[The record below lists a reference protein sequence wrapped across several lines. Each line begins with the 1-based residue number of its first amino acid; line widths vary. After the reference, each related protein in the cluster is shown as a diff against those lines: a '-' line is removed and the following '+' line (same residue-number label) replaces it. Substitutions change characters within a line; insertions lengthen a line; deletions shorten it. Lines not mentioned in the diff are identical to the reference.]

1 MPVYR
6 KGKQVAWV
14 NANFHAQA
22 FMEGLLGKG
31 DGALSFEV
39 FDGADNDPHSLLYA
53 TAGLTADEASGFP
66 WTAGRGGFEVV
77 RTLQMPD
84 RLWTARFRS
93 KPGFATFTERLMPW
107 LVGFAGLMSSLFL
120 YLIARSEEHTSELQS
135 LMRISYA

>member
-1 MPVYR
+1 MRISDWSSDVCSSD
-6 KGKQVAWV
+6 
-14 NANFHAQA
+14 
-22 FMEGLLGKG
+22 L
-31 DGALSFEV
+31 
-39 FDGADNDPHSLLYA
+39 NDPHSLLYA

-120 YLIARSEEHTSELQS
+120 YLIARGAARWHPQAVLLGRAQRECASAAPAKRNEQHPVGK
-135 LMRISYA
+135 

>member
-1 MPVYR
+1 MIRRPPRSTRTDTLFPYTTLFLSQPGFIASMPVYR

-39 FDGADNDPHSLLYA
+39 FDGADNDQHSLLYA

-66 WTAGRGGFEVV
+66 WTAGRGGIEVV
-77 RTLQMPD
+77 TTETPRVGEECFST
-84 RLWTARFRS
+84 RS
-93 KPGFATFTERLMPW
+93 SRCSP
-107 LVGFAGLMSSLFL
+107 L
-120 YLIARSEEHTSELQS
+120 Y
-135 LMRISYA
+135 

>member
-84 RLWTARFRS
+84 RLWTARSRS
-93 KPGFATFTERLMPW
+93 KPGFATLTDRLMQW
-107 LVGFAGLMSSLFL
+107 
-120 YLIARSEEHTSELQS
+120 RSEERRVGKEGVSTCRSRWS
-135 LMRISYA
+135 PDNSKNNNTN